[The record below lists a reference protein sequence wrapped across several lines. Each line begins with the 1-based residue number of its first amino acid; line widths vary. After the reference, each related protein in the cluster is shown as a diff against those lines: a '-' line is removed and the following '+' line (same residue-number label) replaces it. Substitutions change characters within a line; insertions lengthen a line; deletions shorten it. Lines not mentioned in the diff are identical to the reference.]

1 MDTMLAGRTA
11 TVERIYRDMDDKVH
25 VGVTIDG
32 DASQELFR
40 ETGRYIFFKGDE
52 VEPCEAELSEAEPR
66 RGAG

>member
-1 MDTMLAGRTA
+1 
-11 TVERIYRDMDDKVH
+11 MDDKIH

-52 VEPCEAELSEAEPR
+52 VEPAMTAQR
-66 RGAG
+66 RAADPGRRRRQHVDERRRVRRRRW